1 MALGNGFR
9 GVTSALVL
17 VVSVLFLG
25 GCNEKLTDENYDRLT
40 VGMFYSEVEGI
51 IGEGTREDS
60 GGYGISGAGI
70 PTGSNSGD
78 SKQQTFTWDEGDK
91 KLIIV
96 FNNGKLQSKSK
107 MGW

>member
-1 MALGNGFR
+1 MALGHSFR

-17 VVSVLFLG
+17 VVSVALLG
-25 GCNEKLTDENYDRLT
+25 GCNEKLTEENFDRLT
-40 VGMFYSEVEGI
+40 VGMSYSEVEGI

-78 SKQQTFTWDEGDK
+78 SKQQTYTWDEDGK
-91 KLIIV
+91 KVIIV

-107 MGW
+107 SGW